1 MKTSAMA
8 VVAFTSFML
17 IALTIM
23 ASMNL
28 PFNWIFYLT
37 VFGQGFVMYMVYRVL
52 TDTYVT
58 SKTFDDFYED
68 NPIAQ
73 ENEKFR

>member
-37 VFGQGFVMYMVYRVL
+37 VFGQGFVIYMVYRVL

>member
-8 VVAFTSFML
+8 VVAFTSFIL

-37 VFGQGFVMYMVYRVL
+37 IFGQGFVIYMVYRVL

-68 NPIAQ
+68 NPIAK